1 MAKGIL
7 IYAEI
12 MRNGYIAPVFF
23 SLAAKAQE
31 LSQKLN
37 GEEVYALLI
46 GKQGDAEKFK
56 EGFQACG
63 IDKVFVYE
71 DNHFGHYNTELY
83 SKIAIDLAH
92 EIEPSIFLIGA
103 TTQGRDLAPRI
114 SAKLHTGLTADCT
127 GLDINEKGLLA
138 ATRPTFGGKLMATI
152 LCKTFPQMAT
162 VRSGVLP
169 FLETPVYK
177 NTEIVYKNHGITD
190 FETKVEFIQYERGAE
205 NLINALDTA
214 KIIVAGGKGV
224 KNKEGF
230 ALLQKLADKLGG
242 TVAASRGAVDMGI
255 APATIQVGQTGK
267 TVNPDV
273 YIACG
278 ISGAIQHTVGI
289 EGAKKI
295 IAINND
301 KNAPIFNIADVGYV
315 GDLFEVVPKLIEE
328 FKNKK

>member
-1 MAKGIL
+1 MARGIL
-7 IYAEI
+7 IYAELLKS
-12 MRNGYIAPVFF
+12 GYVAPVFF

-37 GEEVYALLI
+37 GEEVMALLI
-46 GKQGDAEKFK
+46 AKPGDGERFK

-63 IDKVFVYE
+63 VDKVFVYE
-71 DNHFGHYNTELY
+71 DERLENYSNELF
-83 SKIAIDLAH
+83 SKIAIDLVR

-114 SAKLHTGLTADCT
+114 SSQLGTGLTADCT
-127 GLDINEKGLLA
+127 GLDINDKGLLA

-152 LCKTFPQMAT
+152 LCKNLPQMAT
-162 VRSGVLP
+162 VRPGVFP

-177 NTEIVYKNHGITD
+177 ETQLIYKNHNIENFD
-190 FETKVEFIQYERGAE
+190 TKVKLLEFVQATEE
-205 NLINALDTA
+205 VINALDSA

-224 KNKEGF
+224 KSKEGF
-230 ALLQKLADKLGG
+230 ELLKELADVLDG

-255 APATIQVGQTGK
+255 APAEIQVGQTGK
-267 TVNPDV
+267 TVSPEI

-295 IAINND
+295 IAINID
-301 KNAPIFNIADVGYV
+301 ESAPIFGVADVGIV
-315 GDLFEVVPKLIEE
+315 GDLYTIVPKLIEY
-328 FKNKK
+328 FRN

>member
-1 MAKGIL
+1 MARGIL
-7 IYAEI
+7 IYAELLKS
-12 MRNGYIAPVFF
+12 GYVAPVFF

-37 GEEVYALLI
+37 GEEVMALLI
-46 GKQGDAEKFK
+46 AKPGDAERFK

-71 DNHFGHYNTELY
+71 DERFENYSNEIY
-83 SKIAIDLAH
+83 SKIAIDLAR

-114 SAKLHTGLTADCT
+114 SSQLGTGLTADCT

-152 LCKTFPQMAT
+152 LCKNLPQMAT
-162 VRSGVLP
+162 VRPGVFK
-169 FLETPVYK
+169 FLEEPVYK
-177 NTEIVYKNHGITD
+177 NTELIYKNHGIENFD
-190 FETKVEFIQYERGAE
+190 TKVKLLEFVQATEE
-205 NLINALDTA
+205 VINALDSA

-230 ALLQKLADKLGG
+230 ELLKELADVLGG
-242 TVAASRGAVDMGI
+242 TIAASRGAVDMGI
-255 APATIQVGQTGK
+255 APADIQVGQTGK
-267 TVNPDV
+267 TVSPEI

-278 ISGAIQHTVGI
+278 ISGAIQHTIGI

-295 IAINND
+295 IAINID
-301 KNAPIFNIADVGYV
+301 ENAPIFGVADVGIV
-315 GDLFEVVPKLIEE
+315 GDLYSVVPKLIEH
-328 FKNKK
+328 FRN

>member
-12 MRNGYIAPVFF
+12 MKSGYIAPVFF

-31 LSQKLN
+31 LSQKLG
-37 GEEVYALLI
+37 GEEVCALLI
-46 GKQGDAEKFK
+46 SKPGDAERFK

-63 IDKVFVYE
+63 IDKVYVFE
-71 DNHFGHYNTELY
+71 DERFDNYSNEIY
-83 SKIAIDLAH
+83 SKIAVDLTR
-92 EIEPSIFLIGA
+92 EIEPSVFLIGA

-114 SAKLHTGLTADCT
+114 SAALGTGLTADCT
-127 GLDINEKGLLA
+127 GLDINEKGQLA

-152 LCKTFPQMAT
+152 LCKNFPQMAT
-162 VRSGVLP
+162 VRPGVLP

-177 NTEIVYKNHGITD
+177 NTQIVRKNHNIESFNTRVKLLD
-190 FETKVEFIQYERGAE
+190 FIQFATDEI
-205 NLINALDTA
+205 NLLDSA

-230 ALLQKLADKLGG
+230 ELLQKLADVLGG
-242 TVAASRGAVDMGI
+242 TIAASRGAVDMGI
-255 APATIQVGQTGK
+255 APASIQIGQTGK
-267 TVNPDV
+267 TVNPDL

-289 EGAKKI
+289 DGAKKI
-295 IAINND
+295 IAINVD
-301 KNAPIFNIADVGYV
+301 KDAPIFGVADVGYV
-315 GDLFEVVPKLIEE
+315 GDLFSVIPQLIEYLE
-328 FKNKK
+328 TKK